1 MIVATGPHIP
11 LLCTEDTEKA
21 RELYYTGERNQHLTC
36 FWRIALVWL
45 SSQARGCLTIAALH
59 CATLY
64 RTAWTLPPCTPSLDI
79 VRVRVS
85 ILCSLY
91 SIVDY
96 TKSKT
101 TSTTLRSTSYGG
113 TSLKGLP
120 VNTYPYILC
129 TLYSISSTP
138 PYLYSYPVVK
148 YIPTPPTNPKLSPES
163 EGNKTTQPNPA
174 KTKRTLYL

>member
-1 MIVATGPHIP
+1 M
-11 LLCTEDTEKA
+11 
-21 RELYYTGERNQHLTC
+21 
-36 FWRIALVWL
+36 VWL

-64 RTAWTLPPCTPSLDI
+64 RTAWTLPPCTIFRYCTST
-79 VRVRVS
+79 S
-85 ILCSLY
+85 IRPLSLY

-101 TSTTLRSTSYGG
+101 TRTTLRSTSYGG

-174 KTKRTLYL
+174 KTKRTLYR